1 MEKRMNFPDNL
12 KYTEDHEWVRVEGN
26 VGTIGITDHAQSELG
41 DIVYIDIPDESAE
54 LSSGDSFGTI
64 EAVKTVADLF
74 SPLSGKIIEVNTGLN
89 DNPEVVNTDPYADGW
104 IVKIEFTDA
113 GELDKLIG
121 VDAYK
126 ELIGQ

>member
-1 MEKRMNFPDNL
+1 MNFPVDL

-26 VGTIGITDHAQSELG
+26 IGTIGITGHAQGELG

-54 LSSGDSFGTI
+54 LSLGDSFGTI

-89 DNPEVVNTDPYADGW
+89 DNPEVANNDPYGDGW
-104 IVKIEFTDA
+104 IVKIEFTNPA
-113 GELDKLIG
+113 ELDKLLD
-121 VDAYK
+121 VNSYK